1 MVPWFWAAGLPWRM
15 TMAAAMPVT
24 WHFMYQA
31 ARMRHRMVFGHWGH
45 DPFVRA
51 FYYGR
56 GR

>member
-1 MVPWFWAAGLPWRM
+1 MPFLWWRSAMQRTMPFTWAM
-15 TMAAAMPVT
+15 
-24 WHFMYQA
+24 MYQA

-51 FYYGR
+51 VYYGR